1 LVFTNVY
8 YFCSS
13 TFEKPKKMKDLLEKF
28 ENKRP
33 EIVFEWKDAE
43 TEAEGWV
50 VINSLRGGAAGGGT
64 RMRAGLDKREVES
77 LAKTMEVKFT
87 VAGPAIGGAK
97 SGINFD
103 PKDPRKEGVLR
114 RWYAAVTPLLK
125 HYYGTGGDLNV
136 DEIHEVIP
144 MTEDCGVW
152 HPQEGVFNGHFQPR
166 EAQKINRIGQLRQG
180 VLKVIE
186 DEQFTPSTQ
195 RKYVIADMIT
205 GYGVA
210 ESVKHYYNLWGGD
223 IKGKK
228 VIVQGWGNVGSAGAY
243 YLAQQGAIIVGIIDR
258 VGGLIKE
265 DGFTFEEI
273 KDLFLNKNGNE
284 LVHPSLLTYDEVNAK
299 VWDVKADVFIPCAA
313 SRLITEDQLSRMIAA
328 GIEVIAAGANVPFA
342 DPQIFFG
349 PIAEKAD
356 AKISIIPDFISN
368 CGMARVFAYLMSN
381 DLKVLTDEGIFE
393 DTSSTIKNALRNA
406 HKINPT
412 KIGIAKSAFELALK
426 QLV

>member
-1 LVFTNVY
+1 
-8 YFCSS
+8 
-13 TFEKPKKMKDLLEKF
+13 MKDLLEKF
-28 ENKRP
+28 ETKRP

-64 RMRAGLDKREVES
+64 RMRVGLDKREVES

-166 EAQKINRIGQLRQG
+166 EAQKINRIGQLRYG

-186 DEQFTPSTQ
+186 DETFSPDVN
-195 RKYVIADMIT
+195 KKLVIADMIT

-210 ESVKHYYNLWGGD
+210 QSIQHYYSIWGGNL
-223 IKGKK
+223 IGKK
-228 VIVQGWGNVGSAGAY
+228 VIVQGWGNVGSAAAY
-243 YLAQQGAIIVGIIDR
+243 YLAQQGAKIIGIIDR

-273 KDLFLNKNGNE
+273 KAFYLSKNGNE
-284 LVHPSLLTYDEVNAK
+284 LAHPNLIPYDEMNARIWK
-299 VWDVKADVFIPCAA
+299 LKAEVFIPCAG
-313 SRLITEDQLSRMIAA
+313 SRMITESQLNDMIA
-328 GIEVIAAGANVPFA
+328 GGMEVISSGANVPFA
-342 DPQIFFG
+342 DPEIFFG
-349 PIAEKAD
+349 PIADKAD
-356 AKISIIPDFISN
+356 HSISIIPDFISN

-381 DLKVLTDEGIFE
+381 DLKTITDKGIFE
-393 DTSSTIKNALRNA
+393 DTSATIKNALIQANSV
-406 HKINPT
+406 NPGKT
-412 KIGIAKSAFELALK
+412 GIAKAAFEIALK

>member
-1 LVFTNVY
+1 
-8 YFCSS
+8 
-13 TFEKPKKMKDLLEKF
+13 MKDLLEKF

-64 RMRAGLDKREVES
+64 RMRSGLDKREVES

-103 PKDPRKEGVLR
+103 PKDPRKEGVLK

-125 HYYGTGGDLNV
+125 NYYGTGGDLNV

-144 MTEDCGVW
+144 MTENCGVL
-152 HPQEGVFNGHFQPR
+152 HPQEGVLNGHFKPSDEQR
-166 EAQKINRIGQLRQG
+166 KNRIEQLKSG

-186 DEQFTPSTQ
+186 NPLLSPDVD
-195 RKYVIADMIT
+195 RKYVVADMIT

-210 ESVKHYYNLWGGD
+210 QSIQHYYNIWGGSL
-223 IKGKK
+223 KGKK
-228 VIVQGWGNVGSAGAY
+228 VLVQGWGNVASAGAY
-243 YLAQQGAIIVGIIDR
+243 YLAQEGALIVGIIDR
-258 VGGLIKE
+258 VGGLIKPE
-265 DGFTFEEI
+265 GFTFEEI
-273 KDLFLNKNGNE
+273 KALYLNKNGNE
-284 LVHPSLLTYDEVNAK
+284 LNHENLLSYEDMNAQI
-299 VWDVKADVFIPCAA
+299 WDLKADVFIPCAG
-313 SRLITEDQLSRMIAA
+313 SRMITQNQLDRMIKA
-328 GIEVIAAGANVPFA
+328 GVEVISSGANVPFA

-349 PIAEKAD
+349 PIAEHAD
-356 AKISIIPDFISN
+356 KNISIIPDFISN
-368 CGMARVFAYLMSN
+368 CGMARVFAYLMSS
-381 DLKVLTDEGIFE
+381 DLNEISDNGIFA
-393 DTSSTIKNALRNA
+393 DTSATIKTALEKTFANNN
-406 HKINPT
+406 KKT
-412 KIGIAKSAFELALK
+412 EIAKTAFEIALK

>member
-1 LVFTNVY
+1 
-8 YFCSS
+8 
-13 TFEKPKKMKDLLEKF
+13 MIDLLKKF

-43 TEAEGWV
+43 TQAEGWV

-64 RMRAGLDKREVES
+64 RMRQGLDKREVES

-87 VAGPAIGGAK
+87 VAGPPIGGAK

-144 MTEDCGVW
+144 ITEDCGVW

-166 EAQKINRIGQLRQG
+166 EAQKIHRIGQLRQG

-186 DEQFTPSTQ
+186 SDVYSPKVD
-195 RKYVIADMIT
+195 RKYVVADMIT

-210 ESVKHYYNLWGGD
+210 ESVKHYYDIWGGSL
-223 IKGKK
+223 KGKR
-228 VIVQGWGNVGSAGAY
+228 VIVQGWGNVGSAGAF
-243 YLAQQGAIIVGIIDR
+243 YLAQSGAIIVGIIDR

-265 DGFTFEEI
+265 EGFTFEEI
-273 KDLFLNKNGNE
+273 RELFLTKNGNE
-284 LVHPSLLTYDEVNAK
+284 LNHPSLLSFEEVNNRI
-299 VWDVKADVFIPCAA
+299 WDVKAEVFIPCAA
-313 SRLITEDQLSRMIAA
+313 SRLITEDQLNRMIAS
-328 GIEVIAAGANVPFA
+328 GIEVISAGANVPFA
-342 DPQIFFG
+342 DPEIFFG
-349 PIAEKAD
+349 PIAHKAD
-356 AKISIIPDFISN
+356 QSVSIIPDFISN

-381 DLKVLTDEGIFE
+381 DLKTLTDEGIFQ
-393 DTSSTIKNALRNA
+393 DTSSTIKNALIKTNT
-406 HKINPT
+406 KNPSKT
-412 KIGIAKSAFELALK
+412 GLAKAAFEIALE

>member
-1 LVFTNVY
+1 
-8 YFCSS
+8 
-13 TFEKPKKMKDLLEKF
+13 MKDLLERF

-144 MTEDCGVW
+144 ITEDCGVW

-186 DEQFTPSTQ
+186 DSNFTPDID
-195 RKYVIADMIT
+195 RKYVVADMIT

-210 ESVKHYYNLWGGD
+210 QSIKHYYSIWGGSVE
-223 IKGKK
+223 GKK

-243 YLAQQGAIIVGIIDR
+243 YLAQQGAKIVGIIDR
-258 VGGLIKE
+258 VGGLINE
-265 DGFTFEEI
+265 DGFSFEEI
-273 KDLFLNKNGNE
+273 KTLFLTKNGNE
-284 LVHPSLLTYDEVNAK
+284 LAHPNLLSYDEMNARI
-299 VWDVKADVFIPCAA
+299 WDLKADVFIPCAG
-313 SRLITEDQLSRMIAA
+313 SRMITEDQLNRMIA
-328 GIEVIAAGANVPFA
+328 GGMEVISSGANVPFA

-349 PIAEKAD
+349 PIADKAD
-356 AKISIIPDFISN
+356 NSISIIPDFISN

-381 DLKVLTDEGIFE
+381 DLKTITDEGIFN
-393 DTSSTIKNALRNA
+393 DTSNTILAALKDAQAKNPA
-406 HKINPT
+406 KT
-412 KIGIAKSAFELALK
+412 GIAKAAFEIALK

>member
-1 LVFTNVY
+1 
-8 YFCSS
+8 
-13 TFEKPKKMKDLLEKF
+13 MKTLLDKF

-33 EIVFEWKDAE
+33 EIVFEWKDSE

-64 RMRAGLDKREVES
+64 RMRKGLDKREVES

-180 VLKVIE
+180 VLKAIE
-186 DEQFTPSTQ
+186 NTSFSPDVN
-195 RKYVIADMIT
+195 RKYVVADMIT

-210 ESVKHYYNLWGGD
+210 ESIKHYYSIWGGD
-223 IKGKK
+223 LKGKK
-228 VIVQGWGNVGSAGAY
+228 VIVQGWGNVGSAAAFYLSQEGAK
-243 YLAQQGAIIVGIIDR
+243 IVGIIDR
-258 VGGLIKE
+258 VGGLINE
-265 DGFTFEEI
+265 DGISYDEI
-273 KDLFLNKNGNE
+273 RELFLNKNGNE
-284 LVHPSLLTYDEVNAK
+284 LNHPNMISYDEMNAK
-299 VWDVKADVFIPCAA
+299 IWDLSADVFIPCAG
-313 SRLITEDQLSRMIAA
+313 SRMITQDQLERMIAA
-328 GIEVIAAGANVPFA
+328 GVGVISAGANVPFA
-342 DPQIFFG
+342 DPEIFFG
-349 PIAEKAD
+349 KIADHAD
-356 AKISIIPDFISN
+356 SNISIIPDFISN

-381 DLKVLTDEGIFE
+381 DLKELTDKGIFS
-393 DTSSTIKNALRNA
+393 DTSEIIYSALKNT
-406 HKINPT
+406 HKTNPNKT
-412 KIGIAKSAFELALK
+412 GIAKSAFEIALK

>member
-1 LVFTNVY
+1 
-8 YFCSS
+8 
-13 TFEKPKKMKDLLEKF
+13 MKDLLDKF

-33 EIVFEWKDAE
+33 LIVFEWKDSE

-144 MTEDCGVW
+144 ITEDCGVW
-152 HPQEGVFNGHFQPR
+152 HPQEGVLNGHFQPK
-166 EAQKINRIGQLRQG
+166 ESQKINRIGQLRHG

-186 DEQFTPSTQ
+186 DAKYSPNLD

-210 ESVKHYYNLWGGD
+210 ESIKHYYSIWGTSVGSATQNSV
-223 IKGKK
+223 IGKK
-228 VIVQGWGNVGSAGAY
+228 VIVQGWGNVGSAAAY
-243 YLAQQGAIIVGIIDR
+243 YLSQEGAKVVGIIDR
-258 VGGLIKE
+258 VGGLINTN
-265 DGFTFEEI
+265 GFTFDEI
-273 KDLFLNKNGNE
+273 KDLYLTKNGNE
-284 LVHPSLLTYDEVNAK
+284 LAHPQLISYDEMNSKIWSLGAE
-299 VWDVKADVFIPCAA
+299 VFIPCAG
-313 SRLITEDQLSRMIAA
+313 SRMITESQLDQMITS
-328 GIEVIAAGANVPFA
+328 GMQVISSGANVPFA

-356 AKISIIPDFISN
+356 HSISIIPDFISN
-368 CGMARVFAYLMSN
+368 CGMARVFAYLMSS
-381 DLKVLTDEGIFE
+381 DHSELTDAGIFS
-393 DTSSTIKNALRNA
+393 DTSAIIKNALLETHTN
-406 HKINPT
+406 NPQKT
-412 KIGIAKSAFELALK
+412 GIAKAAFEIALK
-426 QLV
+426 QLVN

>member
-1 LVFTNVY
+1 
-8 YFCSS
+8 
-13 TFEKPKKMKDLLEKF
+13 MKDLLEKF

-50 VINSLRGGAAGGGT
+50 VINSLRGGAAGGGP

-103 PKDPRKEGVLR
+103 PKDPRKEGVLK

-125 HYYGTGGDLNV
+125 NYYGTGGDLNV

-144 MTEDCGVW
+144 MTENCGVL
-152 HPQEGVFNGHFQPR
+152 HPQEGVLNGHFKPSDEQR
-166 EAQKINRIGQLRQG
+166 KNRIEQLKSG

-186 DEQFTPSTQ
+186 NPLLSPAVD
-195 RKYVIADMIT
+195 RKYVVADMIT

-210 ESVKHYYNLWGGD
+210 QSIQHYYNIWGGTL
-223 IKGKK
+223 KGKK
-228 VIVQGWGNVGSAGAY
+228 VIVQGWGNVASAGAY
-243 YLAQQGAIIVGIIDR
+243 YLAQEGALIVGIIDR
-258 VGGLIKE
+258 VGGLINAE
-265 DGFTFEEI
+265 GFTFEEI
-273 KDLFLNKNGNE
+273 KSLYLNKKGNE
-284 LVHPSLLTYDEVNAK
+284 LNHENLLSYEAMNAQI
-299 VWDVKADVFIPCAA
+299 WDLKAEVFIPCAG
-313 SRLITEDQLSRMIAA
+313 SRMITQDQLDRMIKS
-328 GIEVIAAGANVPFA
+328 GVEVISSGANVPFA

-349 PIAEKAD
+349 PIAEHAD
-356 AKISIIPDFISN
+356 KNISIVPDFISN
-368 CGMARVFAYLMSN
+368 CGMARVFAYLMSS
-381 DLKVLTDEGIFE
+381 DLDTITDNGIFA
-393 DTSSTIKNALRNA
+393 DTSETIKNALEKTFAISQKR
-406 HKINPT
+406 T
-412 KIGIAKSAFELALK
+412 EIAKTAFEIALK